1 MVLAGVLQDSA
12 AQKAGLAAGDRI
24 IKVNGIAN
32 PSWDRAQLE
41 LMSTL
46 PGHSLSLVVNRN
58 GQEIAASVP
67 ASASME
73 DVYGYPT
80 DRLMI
85 GAVSSGTPA
94 DRSGIK
100 AGDEILKVNGTTL
113 ANGAEF
119 PPIVEKSRTQPL
131 DLEILRGGQTLHISV
146 VPAQAN
152 TGSGTP
158 RWQIGVMRTGELID
172 RKLSVGSAIVESV
185 GMNAFMGR
193 QIAFVVVELFRG
205 HMSLK
210 QLEGP
215 LGIAKESGR
224 AAREGMAELFSL
236 MAMIGVNLAVL
247 NLLPIPPLDGGHI
260 LMLFIEGTIR
270 RDLSIRVKERF
281 VTVSMVFLL
290 LVFAVVMYND
300 VSRLIP
306 HR

>member
-1 MVLAGVLQDSA
+1 
-12 AQKAGLAAGDRI
+12 
-24 IKVNGIAN
+24 
-32 PSWDRAQLE
+32 
-41 LMSTL
+41 MSTL
-46 PGHSLSLVVNRN
+46 PGRSISLVVNRN
-58 GQEIAASVP
+58 GQEISTAVP

-80 DRLMI
+80 DHLMI
-85 GAVSSGTPA
+85 GGVSPGTPA

-100 AGDEILKVNGTTL
+100 AGDEILKVNGMAL

-119 PPIVEKSRTQPL
+119 PPIVEKSQAQPL
-131 DLEILRGGQTLHISV
+131 DLEVLRAGQTLHITL
-146 VPAQAN
+146 VPAQVNAG
-152 TGSGTP
+152 TGAP
-158 RWQIGVMRTGELID
+158 KWQIGVMRTGELVD
-172 RKLSVGSAIVESV
+172 RKLSFGSAIVESV

-224 AAREGMAELFSL
+224 AAREGVAELLSL

-270 RDLSIRVKERF
+270 HDLSIRVKERF

-300 VSRLIP
+300 VLRLIP
-306 HR
+306 HH